1 MGFWRHDSGSGVRW
15 VPRNVSCFSLLPH
28 PSHCPHQAQYTN
40 QPTIHECII
49 LGEVSEISPEFSVTS
64 GRLNFVLL
72 GDKYRLCFGKF
83 FPLFFVFWWLWKV
96 GSELRVQEGTLPGLW
111 LVVSLLWSHSPPLIT
126 SGKALGWQRGF
137 SAGLKLSLHRWLLK
151 WDSSGHRWVDQA
163 LSEGQLWELCLVGF
177 FVLFLFTITRESF
190 GKENLL
196 GEKMTTYLEISW
208 KHDEYTKWEEHI
220 N

>member
-1 MGFWRHDSGSGVRW
+1 MYH
-15 VPRNVSCFSLLPH
+15 PRRSVWN
-28 PSHCPHQAQYTN
+28 
-40 QPTIHECII
+40 
-49 LGEVSEISPEFSVTS
+49 ISRIQCHFRKTV
-64 GRLNFVLL
+64 NFVLL

-83 FPLFFVFWWLWKV
+83 FPFFFVFWWLWKV

-111 LVVSLLWSHSPPLIT
+111 LAVSLLWSHSPPLIT

-177 FVLFLFTITRESF
+177 FCFVFVYDYQGKFWKRKFTWGKNDHLLRDFLEAWWIYKVRRA
-190 GKENLL
+190 
-196 GEKMTTYLEISW
+196 
-208 KHDEYTKWEEHI
+208 H
-220 N
+220 